1 MYRLKKNS
9 KVIDFI
15 QKKINRRKFV
25 ANTLKSI
32 GFISVLKP
40 KFLFENPLTL
50 LDQSNSQLINPLTN
64 KVVDKS
70 KLLKSVVHSKQIVN
84 LYNIHTGEWLKKCHI
99 PKDGKMNVQFKHHL
113 DFLLRDFRTK
123 EIYPIDPKLYSLLA
137 NILMKMDVQKPIH
150 IVSGYRSLKSNLFLR
165 ECSKGVA
172 KKSFHTKGKALD
184 FFIEGIA
191 HKRIAR
197 IALDMKKGGVGRY
210 RSFIH
215 IDTGPFRTWT

>member
-1 MYRLKKNS
+1 MKNNS
-9 KVIDFI
+9 NVVDFI

-25 ANTLKSI
+25 ANTLKSV

-40 KFLFENPLTL
+40 KFLFETSLTL
-50 LDQSNSQLINPLTN
+50 LGDPNSLLVKPITDTAIEKP
-64 KVVDKS
+64 
-70 KLLKSVVHSKQIVN
+70 KLLKTVTHTKHIIN
-84 LYNIHTGEWLKKCHI
+84 FYNIHTGEWLKKCHI
-99 PKDGKMNVQFKHHL
+99 PKNGKIDAQLKEQL
-113 DFLLRDFRTK
+113 DYLLRDFRTK
-123 EIYPIDPKLYSLLA
+123 EIYPIDSKLYSLIVSL
-137 NILMKMDVQKPIH
+137 LLKMDVQKPVH
-150 IVSGYRSLKSNLFLR
+150 IVSGYRSLKSNQFLR
-165 ECSKGVA
+165 QYSNGVA

-197 IALDMKKGGVGRY
+197 TALDMKKGGVGRY